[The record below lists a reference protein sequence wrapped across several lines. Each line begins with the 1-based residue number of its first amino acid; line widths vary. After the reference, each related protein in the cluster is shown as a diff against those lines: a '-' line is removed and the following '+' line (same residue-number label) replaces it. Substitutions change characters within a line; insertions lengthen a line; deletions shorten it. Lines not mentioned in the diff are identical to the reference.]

1 MTPKLKYEDSRIR
14 KKRQRKKK
22 KKRERPIGK
31 RNYILG
37 GRTKEIACQ
46 EIKPESNKP
55 GQNHEG
61 PYKAVKESGLNCRQ
75 WGLSEAL

>member
-22 KKRERPIGK
+22 KEKRERPIGK

-37 GRTKEIACQ
+37 GRTK